1 MFSNGTLIKGMAQS
15 ECVCVCVVKV
25 HFSVSKYS
33 TSNEHL
39 VQYNLASSSLFI
51 SYRAVS
57 T

>member
-1 MFSNGTLIKGMAQS
+1 MPV
-15 ECVCVCVVKV
+15 CVCVCVVKV

-33 TSNEHL
+33 IYSEHL

-51 SYRAVS
+51 SYKAVS